1 MYERKYD
8 PKVHLDMAP
17 KLLRHAVH
25 AADLQTQAPIEI
37 ALVSAL
43 TAMALC
49 CQGVIDVRSP
59 PGFLSPVNLF
69 FWVIA
74 KSGERKSATDK
85 LLLQP
90 IVDREILAE
99 VFRAALK
106 DRHEAAC
113 TVWLIRLKQ
122 LEADLAQV
130 VKTGKDCTGLE
141 EAIAEHLGTKPV
153 MELHPRWLYHNT
165 TIEALLRNL
174 RDVWPSAGLVSAEG
188 AIIANSRVMQHLGT
202 LTELWQAPE
211 LLRVD
216 RITTGGLCLQSPH
229 LTFSV
234 MTQRAVYDEF
244 IRRNN
249 GMAVKLGLTSRL
261 LLCEP
266 ISRQGEREV
275 TVATAESTQAL
286 EAFHARTAELLEES
300 VVAIKERRPR
310 KVVTYTPEAAQV
322 WYDRARA
329 IESDLQPGRFFHDI
343 PGFASKIA
351 ENVSR
356 VAALLQYFCNGT
368 TEIDVDTLQAARDI
382 CQYFVDEMKEIST
395 PYDPMENAAMY
406 GQLLEEYLI
415 RYQLTT
421 RRTEVDINHLKQY
434 GPNRI
439 RHKEK
444 MWMAI
449 NNLCWLNRVHTE
461 QRGRR
466 TVVVLHWGYV

>member
-1 MYERKYD
+1 MYERKYH
-8 PKVHLDMAP
+8 PKVHLEMAP

-43 TAMALC
+43 TVMALC

-69 FWVIA
+69 FWVVA
-74 KSGERKSATDK
+74 MSGERKSTTDK
-85 LLLQP
+85 LFLGP
-90 IVDREILAE
+90 IVDREKLAE
-99 VFRAALK
+99 ILRAALK

-113 TVWLIRLKQ
+113 TVWLLKLKQ
-122 LEADLAQV
+122 LEAELAQAL
-130 VKTGKDCTGLE
+130 KAGQDCSGLE
-141 EAIAEHLGTKPV
+141 EALGEHLGNKPV

-165 TIEALLRNL
+165 TIEALLRAL

-188 AIIANSRVMQHLGT
+188 AIISESRVMQYLST
-202 LTELWQAPE
+202 LAELWQAPA
-211 LLRVD
+211 LMRVD
-216 RITTGGLCLQSPH
+216 RVTKGALCLQSPH

-234 MTQRAVYDEF
+234 MTQRAVFEDF
-244 IRRNN
+244 IRRND
-249 GMAVKLGLTSRL
+249 GMAVKIGFTARM

-275 TVATAESTQAL
+275 TVLTAESTQAL
-286 EAFHARTAELLEES
+286 EAFHARTAELMEES
-300 VVAIKERRPR
+300 VVAIKEHRPR
-310 KVVTYTPEAAQV
+310 IVITYTPEAAHA
-322 WYDRARA
+322 WYEMAKA
-329 IESDLQPGRFFHDI
+329 IESDLQPGRFFHDM

-356 VAALLQYFCNGT
+356 IAALLQYFCKGT
-368 TEIDVDTLQAARDI
+368 TEIEIDTLQAARDI
-382 CQYFVDEMKEIST
+382 CQFFVDEMKEIST
-395 PYDPMENAAMY
+395 PLDPMENAVMY
-406 GQLLEEYLI
+406 GQLLDEYLV
-415 RYQLTT
+415 RYQMTT
-421 RRTEVDINHLKQY
+421 RRTEVDINQLKQY

-444 MWMAI
+444 LWMAI
-449 NNLCWLNRVHTE
+449 NNLCLLNRIHTE

-466 TVVVLHWGYV
+466 TVVVLHWGYI

>member
-1 MYERKYD
+1 
-8 PKVHLDMAP
+8 
-17 KLLRHAVH
+17 
-25 AADLQTQAPIEI
+25 
-37 ALVSAL
+37 
-43 TAMALC
+43 
-49 CQGVIDVRSP
+49 
-59 PGFLSPVNLF
+59 
-69 FWVIA
+69 
-74 KSGERKSATDK
+74 
-85 LLLQP
+85 
-90 IVDREILAE
+90 
-99 VFRAALK
+99 
-106 DRHEAAC
+106 
-113 TVWLIRLKQ
+113 
-122 LEADLAQV
+122 
-130 VKTGKDCTGLE
+130 
-141 EAIAEHLGTKPV
+141 
-153 MELHPRWLYHNT
+153 
-165 TIEALLRNL
+165 LRNL
-174 RDVWPSAGLVSAEG
+174 RDVWPSAGLISAEG
-188 AIIANSRVMQHLGT
+188 AIIANSRVMQHLGS

-211 LLRVD
+211 LMRVD

-229 LTFSV
+229 LTFSI

-244 IRRNN
+244 IRRND
-249 GMAVKLGLTSRL
+249 GMAVKMGLTSRM

-300 VVAIKERRPR
+300 VAAIKERRPR

-382 CQYFVDEMKEIST
+382 CQFFVDEMKEIST

-415 RYQLTT
+415 RYQRTT
-421 RRTEVDINHLKQY
+421 RRTEVDINNLKQY

-439 RHKEK
+439 RNKEK

-466 TVVVLHWGYV
+466 TVIVLHWGYI

>member
-1 MYERKYD
+1 MYERKYH
-8 PKVHLDMAP
+8 PKVHLEMAP

-43 TAMALC
+43 TAMVLC

-59 PGFLSPVNLF
+59 PGFLSPVGLYL
-69 FWVIA
+69 WVLA
-74 KSGERKSATDK
+74 MSGERKSTTDK
-85 LLLQP
+85 IFLQP
-90 IVDREILAE
+90 IVDREKLAE
-99 VFRAALK
+99 VLRAALR

-122 LEADLAQV
+122 LEADLAQA
-130 VKTGKDCTGLE
+130 VKAAKDCAGLE
-141 EAIAEHLGTKPV
+141 EAIAEHLGNKPV
-153 MELHPRWLYHNT
+153 MELYPRWLYHNT
-165 TIEALLRNL
+165 TIEALLRAF

-188 AIIANSRVMQHLGT
+188 AIIADSRVMQHLGT

-211 LLRVD
+211 LMRVD

-244 IRRNN
+244 VRRND
-249 GMAVKLGLTSRL
+249 GMAVKMGFTARL

-266 ISRQGEREV
+266 ISRQGERAI
-275 TVATAESTQAL
+275 TVATDESTQAL
-286 EAFHARTAELLEES
+286 AAFNSRTAELLEES

-310 KVVTYTPEAAQV
+310 KVVTYTPEAARV
-322 WYDRARA
+322 WYDMTRA
-329 IESDLQPGRFFHDI
+329 IESDLQPGQFFHDI

-356 VAALLQYFCNGT
+356 VAALLQYFCKGT
-368 TEIDVDTLQAARDI
+368 TEIDVDTLNSARDI
-382 CQYFVDEMKEIST
+382 CQFFVDEMKEISS
-395 PYDPMENAAMY
+395 PFDPRENDIFY
-406 GQLLEEYLI
+406 GQLLDEYLV
-415 RYQLTT
+415 RYQMTT
-421 RRTEVDINHLKQY
+421 RQTEVDINQLKQY

-444 MWMAI
+444 LWMAI
-449 NNLCWLNRVHTE
+449 NNLCLLNRIHTE

-466 TVVVLHWGYV
+466 TVVVLHWGYI